1 MTYPPPPPPPPPPGE
16 YGELSTTSEDR
27 TWAMAAHLGAL
38 VTAWFA
44 LGLLAPLAVLLVQGN
59 KSEFVRRHATESLNF
74 QISLLIYSLIGTV
87 LTFVIAVLTL
97 SLGLFVLVP
106 VIIVIVMLALIV
118 VIVASVAASRGDDF
132 RYPLNIRI
140 IS

>member
-1 MTYPPPPPPPPPPGE
+1 MTYPPPPPPPSEQPGDM
-16 YGELSTTSEDR
+16 TTTTEDR

-44 LGLLAPLAVLLVQGN
+44 LGLLAPLAVLLIQGN

-74 QISLLIYSLIGTV
+74 QISLLIYSLVGTV
-87 LTFVIAVLTL
+87 LVFVIAVLTVG
-97 SLGLFVLVP
+97 LGLFVVVP
-106 VIIVIVMLALIV
+106 VIIVVAVLVLVVMIMAG
-118 VIVASVAASRGDDF
+118 VAGNRGDDF

-140 IS
+140 IH

>member
-1 MTYPPPPPPPPPPGE
+1 MTYPPPPPAEQSGQM
-16 YGELSTTSEDR
+16 STTSEDR

-59 KSEFVRRHATESLNF
+59 RSEFVRRHATESLNF
-74 QISLLIYSLIGTV
+74 QISLLIYSLVGTV
-87 LTFVIAVLTL
+87 LAFVIAVLTL
-97 SLGLFVLVP
+97 GLGLFVIVP
-106 VIIVIVMLALIV
+106 VIIVIVILALIL
-118 VIVASVAASRGDDF
+118 VIVAGVAANRGDEY

-140 IS
+140 IR

>member
-1 MTYPPPPPPPPPPGE
+1 MTYPPPPPPPPSGE

-74 QISLLIYSLIGTV
+74 QISLLIYSLVGTV
-87 LTFVIAVLTL
+87 LAFVIAVLTL
-97 SLGLFVLVP
+97 GLGLFVLVP

>member
-1 MTYPPPPPPPPPPGE
+1 MTYPPPPPPPPGE

-74 QISLLIYSLIGTV
+74 QISLLIYSLVGTV
-87 LTFVIAVLTL
+87 LVFVIAVLTVG
-97 SLGLFVLVP
+97 LGLFVVVP
-106 VIIVIVMLALIV
+106 VIIVVAVLVLVVMIMAG
-118 VIVASVAASRGDDF
+118 VAGNRGDDF

-140 IS
+140 IH

>member
-1 MTYPPPPPPPPPPGE
+1 MTYPPPPPPPPGE

-87 LTFVIAVLTL
+87 VAFVLTL
-97 SLGLFVLVP
+97 LTLGIGLFVIVP
-106 VIIVIVMLALIV
+106 V
-118 VIVASVAASRGDDF
+118 VIVLVVLVLIVMIMAGIAANRGDDF
-132 RYPLNIRI
+132 RYPLNIRLI
-140 IS
+140 R

>member
-1 MTYPPPPPPPPPPGE
+1 MTYPPPPPPPPGE

-97 SLGLFVLVP
+97 SLGLFILVP

>member
-1 MTYPPPPPPPPPPGE
+1 M
-16 YGELSTTSEDR
+16 STTGEDR

-74 QISLLIYSLIGTV
+74 QISLLIYSLVGTV
-87 LTFVIAVLTL
+87 LAFVIAFLTL
-97 SLGLFVLVP
+97 GLGLFVIVP
-106 VIIVIVMLALIV
+106 VIIVIVILALIL
-118 VIVASVAASRGDDF
+118 VIVAAVAANRGDEY

-140 IS
+140 IR

>member
-1 MTYPPPPPPPPPPGE
+1 MTYPPPPPPPPGE